1 MEQVVQV
8 DVLSE
13 HNYVYLEGQFA
24 MENHLIDHNYNAPSK
39 YFLK

>member
-13 HNYVYLEGQFA
+13 HKYVYSEGQFPI
-24 MENHLIDHNYNAPSK
+24 ENHLIDHNYKAPSK
-39 YFLK
+39 YFFK